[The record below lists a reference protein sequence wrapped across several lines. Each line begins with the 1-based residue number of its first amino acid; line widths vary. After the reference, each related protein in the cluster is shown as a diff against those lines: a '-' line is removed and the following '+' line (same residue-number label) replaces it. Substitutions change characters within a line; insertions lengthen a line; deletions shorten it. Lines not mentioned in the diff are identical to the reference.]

1 MAAAR
6 PPRDV
11 DRDSS
16 DGEQTAGAGPV
27 ASRGRASRR
36 GACAPSRRAGRRP
49 SPTLEDWSAERV
61 QSFHRKY
68 NAHMLH
74 HRVAVAYCDPPG
86 ALEKE
91 SQPTYF
97 AVCWTG

>member
-1 MAAAR
+1 
-6 PPRDV
+6 
-11 DRDSS
+11 
-16 DGEQTAGAGPV
+16 
-27 ASRGRASRR
+27 
-36 GACAPSRRAGRRP
+36 
-49 SPTLEDWSAERV
+49 
-61 QSFHRKY
+61 
-68 NAHMLH
+68 MLH